1 MSQRRVSVQAKLL
14 GSSGLL
20 LALTAILTLF
30 SISSLGHV
38 AQLSQDSFS
47 RATEPIAHLALA
59 RAKQN
64 EQRALTSNHILEST
78 NAGRAA
84 LDKKMKANSAIIDRE
99 LTAAKS
105 GFQTGAGQ
113 KIYAALMAARANYSK
128 ERKAVLGLSSQN
140 RDAEAYAYNQ
150 EHVSPVFTALDA
162 AYDEAFSR
170 KVKQANDGNKTIAST
185 KSSSTTLALVLLG
198 LALLI
203 GVTVSYLL
211 SRSIRRNV
219 EAVLDRLGSLRDN
232 CATSLDA
239 ALSAMAGGDMTQRIE
254 AVTQPIEKPG
264 NDEIGDVARATNT
277 IREKIV
283 GMIDSYNASR
293 ESLSAMIG
301 QVAGTAGT
309 VSSASQ
315 QMAATSEEA
324 GRAVGEIANAIGDV
338 AAGSQK
344 QVEGIDDARRLTDDV
359 AQATARSAED
369 AAAAAQVAEG
379 ALRIATEGAAAVT
392 EATEAMASVRSASS
406 EATEAIRALG
416 QKSGQIG
423 GIVATIT
430 GIAEQTNLLAL
441 NAAIEAAR
449 AGDQGRGFAVV
460 AEEVRKLA
468 EESQQ
473 AAQSISSLIGE
484 IQAETGRAVEVVEDG
499 ATRTAHGAATVEQAR
514 DAFDRIGGSVEDV
527 TVRVGQIAAAVQ
539 EIAASATQMGHR
551 MGEVAAVAEQ
561 ASASTEEVSAS
572 TEQTSASTQEI
583 AASSEELARTA
594 AGLEELVAQFTLR

>member
-1 MSQRRVSVQAKLL
+1 MSSRRISVQTKLL
-14 GSSGLL
+14 GSSAVL
-20 LALTAILTLF
+20 LALMTALTLF
-30 SISSLGHV
+30 SISSLDNV
-38 AQLSQDSFS
+38 AQQSQDSFS
-47 RATEPIAHLALA
+47 RATEPLSHLALA

-64 EQRALTSNHILEST
+64 EQRALTNNHILEST
-78 NAGRAA
+78 DAARAD
-84 LDKKMKANSAIIDRE
+84 LEEKMKANSVVIDRE
-99 LTAAKS
+99 LAAAKP
-105 GFQTGAGQ
+105 GFHTAAGQ
-113 KIYAALMAARANYSK
+113 KVYASLMAARAGYSK
-128 ERKAVLGLSSQN
+128 ERKAVVALSAQD
-140 RDAEAYAYNQ
+140 RDAAAYAYNK
-150 EHVSPVFTALDA
+150 EHVLPAFAKLAA
-162 AYDEAFSR
+162 AYDQAFSR
-170 KVKQANDGNKTIAST
+170 KVKQARDGNQSIADT
-185 KSSSTTLALVLLG
+185 ESSSRTLALILL
-198 LALLI
+198 AFSLLI
-203 GVTVSYLL
+203 GVTLSYLIA
-211 SRSIRRNV
+211 RSMRRNV
-219 EAVLDRLGSLRDN
+219 QAVLDRLASLRDH
-232 CATSLDA
+232 CATALDS
-239 ALSAMAGGDMTQRIE
+239 ALSAMAGGDMTQRVE
-254 AVTQPIEKPG
+254 AVTLPIERPG
-264 NDEIGDVARATNT
+264 SDEIGDVARATNT
-277 IREKIV
+277 IRDKFV
-283 GMIDSYNASR
+283 AMIDSYNASR

-344 QVEGIDDARRLTDDV
+344 QVEGIDDARRLTEDV
-359 AQATARSAED
+359 VQATTRSADD

-379 ALRIATEGAAAVT
+379 ARQIATEGSAAVA
-392 EATEAMASVRSASS
+392 EATEAMSSVRTASS

-416 QKSGQIG
+416 EKSGQIG

-468 EESQQ
+468 EESQT
-473 AAQSISSLIGE
+473 AARSIASLIGE
-484 IQAETGRAVEVVEDG
+484 IQSETGRAVEVVEDG

-539 EIAASATQMGHR
+539 EIASSAAKMGER
-551 MGEVAAVAEQ
+551 MTEVAAVAEQ

-572 TEQTSASTQEI
+572 TEQTSASTQQI

-594 AGLEELVAQFTLR
+594 AGLEELVGQFTLR

>member
-1 MSQRRVSVQAKLL
+1 MSHRRISVQTKLL
-14 GSSGLL
+14 GSSALL
-20 LALTAILTLF
+20 LALMAALTLY
-30 SISSLGHV
+30 SINSLGHV

-47 RATEPIAHLALA
+47 RATEPLAHLGIA

-64 EQRALTSNHILEST
+64 EQRALTNNHILEST
-78 NAGRAA
+78 DAARAE
-84 LDKKMKANSAIIDRE
+84 LDKKMKANSVVIDRE
-99 LTAAKS
+99 LTAAKE
-105 GFQTGAGQ
+105 GFLTSAGQ
-113 KIYAALMAARANYSK
+113 KIYASLMASRADYSK
-128 ERKAVLGLSSQN
+128 GRKAVLALSAQN
-140 RDAEAYAYNQ
+140 RDAEAYAYNKD
-150 EHVSPVFTALDA
+150 HVVPVFTKLA
-162 AYDEAFSR
+162 AHYDEAFSR
-170 KVKQANDGNKTIAST
+170 KVKQAGDGNASIADT
-185 KSSSTTLALVLLG
+185 KSSSRTMALILLG

-203 GVTVSYLL
+203 GLTVSYLI

-219 EAVLDRLGSLRDN
+219 QAVLDRLASLRDH
-232 CATSLDA
+232 CATSLDS

-254 AVTQPIEKPG
+254 AVTLPIEHPG
-264 NDEIGDVARATNT
+264 SDEIGDVARATNT
-277 IREKIV
+277 IRDKFV
-283 GMIDSYNASR
+283 AMIDSYNTTRDA
-293 ESLSAMIG
+293 LSAMIG

-344 QVEGIDDARRLTDDV
+344 QVEGIDDARRLTEEV
-359 AQATARSAED
+359 AEATNRSAED

-379 ALRIATEGAAAVT
+379 ARQIAAEGAAAVT
-392 EATEAMASVRSASS
+392 EATEAMASVRAASN

-423 GIVATIT
+423 GIVGTIT

-449 AGDQGRGFAVV
+449 AGEQGRGFAVV

-473 AAQSISSLIGE
+473 AARSISSLIAE

-499 ATRTAHGAATVEQAR
+499 GRRTEQGAATVEQAR
-514 DAFDRIGGSVEDV
+514 DAFDRIGGSVDDV
-527 TVRVGQIAAAVQ
+527 TARVGQIAAAIQ
-539 EIAASATQMGHR
+539 QIAGSAGQMGQR
-551 MGEVAAVAEQ
+551 MSEVAAVAEQ

-572 TEQTSASTQEI
+572 TQQTSASTEEI

-594 AGLEELVAQFTLR
+594 AGLEELVGQFTLR

>member
-64 EQRALTSNHILEST
+64 EQRALTTSHILEST

-105 GFQTGAGQ
+105 GFQTGTGQ
-113 KIYAALMAARANYSK
+113 KIYAAVMAARANYSK

-140 RDAEAYAYNQ
+140 RDAEAYTYNQ

-392 EATEAMASVRSASS
+392 EATEAMSSVRSASS

-499 ATRTAHGAATVEQAR
+499 AARTAHGAATVEQAR